1 MLELRHR
8 PWSLLCLLLLV
19 FRAWRLRVPRLARR
33 RWPVRN
39 CRGAFCPSGKLASRF
54 PVCGGRV
61 GPFPRPCR
69 NRIACKCGAW
79 IQFVACVPGCQ
90 DAGEPVGNR
99 QVCGEL
105 NLRCSAS
112 GVFFGFGKMKRM
124 RHDFNAPG
132 RRLGAC
138 VCLVAVMLLWS
149 PLWASAL
156 QAAGMG
162 CCDGA
167 MCPLHGHGPK
177 KSSSDAN
184 SAMDMPMAS
193 CDHHARKAAMDCSV
207 ACCHPKDPAMTGPI
221 VFVLPSPMAL
231 SAPLLIAPPTPIPF
245 SSASSVVFDPASPPP
260 RTNLLSL

>member
-1 MLELRHR
+1 M
-8 PWSLLCLLLLV
+8 WGMDSVCGV
-19 FRAWRLRVPRLARR
+19 RARVSRR
-33 RWPVRN
+33 R
-39 CRGAFCPSGKLASRF
+39 GAGRESPSLRRIEFTES
-54 PVCGGRV
+54 GRWS
-61 GPFPRPCR
+61 
-69 NRIACKCGAW
+69 ILE
-79 IQFVACVPGCQ
+79 IQ
-90 DAGEPVGNR
+90 
-99 QVCGEL
+99 
-105 NLRCSAS
+105 
-112 GVFFGFGKMKRM
+112 KMKRM
-124 RHDFNAPG
+124 RHDSNAPG

-184 SAMDMPMAS
+184 SAMDMPMAG
-193 CDHHARKAAMDCSV
+193 CDHHARKVAMDCTV
-207 ACCHPKDPAMTGPI
+207 ACCHPKDPAVTGAI
-221 VFVLPSPMAL
+221 VFVLPIPMAL